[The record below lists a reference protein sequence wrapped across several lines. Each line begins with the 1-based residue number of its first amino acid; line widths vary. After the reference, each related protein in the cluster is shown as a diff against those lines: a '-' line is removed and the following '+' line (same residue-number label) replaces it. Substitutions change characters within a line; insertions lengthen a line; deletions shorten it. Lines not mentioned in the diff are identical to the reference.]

1 MTVDYTQIATVMVS
15 GLANLGGVMV
25 LVRKYTSQVD
35 DHNKSIPALTESL
48 KAINETLKVTTDS
61 LKELYES
68 RNEHDIEIARI
79 KTTHRIKGCDLPLKE
94 YGR

>member
-1 MTVDYTQIATVMVS
+1 MDYTQIVTVLVS

-35 DHNKSIPALTESL
+35 DHNKAIPALTESL
-48 KAINETLKVTTDS
+48 RAINETLKVTTDS
-61 LKELYES
+61 LKELYAS

-79 KTTHRIKGCDLPLKE
+79 ITTHRIKGCDLPRKE
-94 YGR
+94 PRP